1 MELDQIVS
9 WLNKTYPTRNWDQQ
23 CQRLVWNVIYC
34 VMGYTRDSQM
44 TTYATAAA
52 ARNASKIESTDALAA
67 PAGAIH
73 YWRNPAEGHV
83 AIELGGGRV
92 LMTGTPAALGA
103 GGVQLGKNYGTTTVA
118 AYSNARGNP
127 YVGWARTN
135 GSNASIV
142 GKITT
147 DAERTSWEASDFG
160 IGTNATKA
168 QWLIIQDWLTRLKRY
183 DGLIDGIPGRKTWR
197 GIQLTVAKYKYYH
210 GDIDGIPGPNTAKG
224 MQMYARDGGGYRGE
238 VDGILG
244 PNSWKGFVAR
254 LSS

>member
-1 MELDQIVS
+1 MKLDQIVS

-83 AIELGGGRV
+83 AVELGGGRV
-92 LMTGTPAALGA
+92 LMTGTPDALGA
-103 GGVQLGKNYGTTTVA
+103 GGEQLGKNYGTTTVA
-118 AYSNARGNP
+118 AYTQARGNP

-142 GKITT
+142 GKITASSGGGSST
-147 DAERTSWEASDFG
+147 DATA
-160 IGTNATKA
+160 A
-168 QWLIIQDWLTRLKRY
+168 QWRTIQDWLKRLGRY
-183 DGLIDGIPGRKTWR
+183 NGPVDGIPGVNTWK
-197 GIQLTVAKYKYYH
+197 GIQTTVKKYGYYT
-210 GDIDGIPGPNTAKG
+210 GPVDGIPGVNTYKG
-224 MQMYARDGGGYRGE
+224 MQKYAAAGGGYKGPI
-238 VDGILG
+238 DGILG
-244 PNSWKGFVAR
+244 PNSWAGFVAR